1 MNKLLTTLIS
11 VSLIFTAGAMA
22 QQDESTPGPKKQ
34 RRQEQRQQRQQATQG
49 QQQQRQQR
57 PQAAQGQQQ
66 QRQQRQE
73 ARQNRP
79 ERRMERPNQP
89 AASQGQ
95 GTQAGERNR
104 REMRPRRE
112 EANQQ
117 RPNAT
122 RNENANAQT
131 EQRRNRPEQRN
142 RPGQEATAGSA
153 TETNAGASSQTNR
166 RNAKARK
173 PDVQT
178 VQRIKQQHRDFHAQA
193 KPQKVPAVKFQQN
206 YRITNAE
213 RWSGPQ
219 YVAFRNYRPIW
230 RDRAWWHNHYHT
242 IVLIGG
248 GYYYWDNGYWYPA
261 WGYDP
266 GASYYAYNG
275 PIYTGT
281 VSRPPDQVI
290 ADVQA
295 VLQDM
300 GYYKGEVDGLL
311 GPLTRDALTQYQAD
325 QGLYQTAAIDQ
336 PTLDS
341 LGIAG

>member
-1 MNKLLTTLIS
+1 MNKLLTSLIG

-34 RRQEQRQQRQQATQG
+34 RRQEQRQQRQQAAQG
-49 QQQQRQQR
+49 QQQQQRQQR

-66 QRQQRQE
+66 
-73 ARQNRP
+73 RP

-89 AASQGQ
+89 GASQNQ
-95 GTQAGERNR
+95 GAKAGERNR
-104 REMRPRRE
+104 REMRTRPE

-122 RNENANAQT
+122 GNENANTQA
-131 EQRRNRPEQRN
+131 EQRRNRQEQMN
-142 RPGQEATAGSA
+142 RRGEGATAGTA
-153 TETNAGASSQTNR
+153 TETNAGTSAQTNR
-166 RNAKARK
+166 RNANARK

-193 KPQKVPAVKFQQN
+193 KPQKIPTVKFQQN

-213 RWSGPQ
+213 HWSGPQ
-219 YVAFRNYRPIW
+219 YVAFRNYRPVW
-230 RDRAWWHNHYHT
+230 RDRSWWHNHFHT

-290 ADVQA
+290 ADVQS

>member
-1 MNKLLTTLIS
+1 MNRLFTTIIGA
-11 VSLIFTAGAMA
+11 SLIFTAAAMA
-22 QQDESTPGPKKQ
+22 QQEESTPDPKKQ
-34 RRQEQRQQRQQATQG
+34 RRQEQRQQRQEATQG
-49 QQQQRQQR
+49 QQ
-57 PQAAQGQQQ
+57 PQPQG
-66 QRQQRQE
+66 
-73 ARQNRP
+73 ARQKRQMQRANPPGATESNVPAQRDRG
-79 ERRMERPNQP
+79 ER
-89 AASQGQ
+89 
-95 GTQAGERNR
+95 RNR
-104 REMRPRRE
+104 RE
-112 EANQQ
+112 QTS
-117 RPNAT
+117 NASAG
-122 RNENANAQT
+122 ENANAST
-131 EQRRNRPEQRN
+131 PAEPRRNRQRNQNAGKPAASSTTETTTERNKANAARATGEQR
-142 RPGQEATAGSA
+142 TAQG
-153 TETNAGASSQTNR
+153 NR
-166 RNAKARK
+166 RSAKARK

-178 VQRIKQQHRDFHAQA
+178 VQRIKQQHSNFHAQA
-193 KPQKVPAVKFQQN
+193 KPQNVPAVKFEQN

-213 RWSGPQ
+213 RWTGPQ
-219 YVAFRNYRPIW
+219 YVAFRDYRPVW
-230 RDRAWWHNHYHT
+230 HDRNWWHSRYPN

-248 GYYYWDNGYWYPA
+248 GYYYWSNGYWYPA

-266 GASYYAYNG
+266 GASYYVYNG

-300 GYYKGEVDGLL
+300 GYYRGEVDGLL